1 MQENENPIQIA
12 RENGVEMT
20 EPESLSQPLICY
32 SFLSKIIAA
41 IIVYRMSLILQTP
54 NSIENIV
61 KTSLA
66 QPMEMDVFFDSL
78 CCYTEKSRVLW

>member
-1 MQENENPIQIA
+1 M
-12 RENGVEMT
+12 
-20 EPESLSQPLICY
+20 SLSQPLVCY
-32 SFLSKIIAA
+32 SFLSKIVAA

-54 NSIENIV
+54 NSIE

-78 CCYTEKSRVLW
+78 CC